1 MAIVGV
7 DQDFKELS
15 EEELSP
21 YVEAVAALWVCWTN
35 IKYCS
40 PRMSFFT
47 STVYLQRLEIGVRLH
62 RAEMLVGSVN
72 LLLRLLRLYRAQV
85 PVQLYDS
92 DSTHITHCLCNH
104 HRRSLSAFPI
114 DHLMR

>member
-1 MAIVGV
+1 MWRRWLRCGFVG
-7 DQDFKELS
+7 QTRLLF
-15 EEELSP
+15 P
-21 YVEAVAALWVCWTN
+21 YNVLLHVHCV
-35 IKYCS
+35 
-40 PRMSFFT
+40 
-47 STVYLQRLEIGVRLH
+47 LQRIEIGVRLH

-104 HRRSLSAFPI
+104 HRRSLSAFPM
-114 DHLMR
+114 DHLMRW